1 MLTYN
6 VSTSPDPLH
15 PQTHPKPKFPIPHY
29 RPETKNKKI
38 KKFQME
44 ISTEGHKPRSD
55 FTPTRRGGSHQPAH
69 ASFLGKDC
77 QAMRGEAFTEKSQ
90 PLTDEMRVTLLE
102 AKSLSAGWRER
113 TLALASIDPSQAHRD
128 LCCVLW
134 EMECSF
140 WEDDGWHQI
149 TI

>member
-1 MLTYN
+1 MSQHHLT
-6 VSTSPDPLH
+6 PC
-15 PQTHPKPKFPIPHY
+15 THKPIPNQNFPFPIIVLKQK
-29 RPETKNKKI
+29 TKKI
-38 KKFQME
+38 KNFRWKSPLRDTSLDL
-44 ISTEGHKPRSD
+44 ISRPRDEAEATNQRMQASLARIVKPCEEKLS
-55 FTPTRRGGSHQPAH
+55 RR
-69 ASFLGKDC
+69 
-77 QAMRGEAFTEKSQ
+77 KSQ